1 MPGLLDDIG
10 EFLDHVPALGDMPM
24 GEYEYVDYAVLP
36 APEKKKTATAGLLRF
51 LPFVLSA
58 LFVFFVLRGKK

>member
-10 EFLDHVPALGDMPM
+10 WLNAPALGDMPM
-24 GEYEYVDYAVLP
+24 GEYVDYTALP

-51 LPFVLSA
+51 LPFVLA
-58 LFVFFVLRGKK
+58 VLFIFFVLRGKK

>member
-10 EFLDHVPALGDMPM
+10 EFLDHIPAVGDMPV
-24 GEYEYVDYAVLP
+24 GEYIDYTALP
-36 APEKKKTATAGLLRF
+36 EPEKKKTATAGLLRY
-51 LPFVLSA
+51 LPFALAA

>member
-10 EFLDHVPALGDMPM
+10 WLNAPALGDMPM
-24 GEYEYVDYAVLP
+24 GEYVDYTALP

-51 LPFVLSA
+51 CRSSWPSCLS
-58 LFVFFVLRGKK
+58 FSF